1 MSAGRWSVT
10 PGSRQLNRSTIK
22 LKPRHRLTGPG
33 DHRRMIETSFTVQQL
48 KYLHSL
54 VLNEVDRAA
63 REENAE
69 YLPYTE
75 LSLQLEYLLSEN
87 EVTQ

>member
-1 MSAGRWSVT
+1 M
-10 PGSRQLNRSTIK
+10 K
-22 LKPRHRLTGPG
+22 LIPRHRMIELG
-33 DHRRMIETSFTVQQL
+33 DHNRKIDTTFTVKQL

-54 VLNEVDRAA
+54 VLDRIDRAA

-75 LSLQLEYLLSEN
+75 LSQQLEYLLSEN
-87 EVTQ
+87 EVPQ

>member
-1 MSAGRWSVT
+1 M
-10 PGSRQLNRSTIK
+10 K
-22 LKPRHRLTGPG
+22 LKPRHQLTGPG
-33 DHRRMIETSFTVQQL
+33 NHRRMIETSFTVQQL

-54 VLNEVDRAA
+54 VLNETERSA

-75 LSLQLEYLLSEN
+75 LSQQLEYLLSEN
-87 EVTQ
+87 EVIQ